1 MWCGILSMGSRLP
14 SVDFGRGVN
23 SCVHSELPFVAARA
37 GGGNGVVWGYGWIPE
52 SSDVL
57 LETKKHRSEMWSL
70 CTRLLTKA
78 P

>member
-1 MWCGILSMGSRLP
+1 MVSYQWEAGSPVWILA
-14 SVDFGRGVN
+14 GV
-23 SCVHSELPFVAARA
+23 LTAACTQNCLLWQREQEE
-37 GGGNGVVWGYGWIPE
+37 GNGVVWDYGWIPE